1 MKILNYLEEYDAPI
15 AKIGFMTA
23 LSGLANAMILAII
36 NSAAEMISNNDLQ
49 AHYLL
54 LYITTFAIYVYTQ
67 RFALSQTVIAIEKF
81 IRKVRVRIAD
91 KIRSADLHFIENSE
105 RGEMYT
111 RLTQDSNLISQS
123 GLLLIT
129 AAQSGMVLVFSFIY
143 LAWLSPI
150 SFLMTIVFISLA
162 VYTYWF
168 YEKNISKQLH
178 LATQKEAKFFAYF
191 SHLLDGFKE
200 LKMNRQKS
208 DDLFDQIDTLSKE
221 TEQLKVNVGL
231 QQVTTLM
238 FSRMSFYLLLAIL
251 VFIVPTFHASNADE
265 IYKISTTI
273 LFIIG
278 PINMLVTSLPTVSQ
292 SNVAL
297 DNLSTLETQLDGV
310 IIDIYSQQQPMVS
323 DFKEIQLDKATFSY
337 QDKHGKSLFS
347 IGPINLSIEKGE
359 MVFIVGGNGSGKS
372 TLLKLLTSLYD
383 PTKGSVDLNC
393 EPIDRTQYASY
404 RELFAIIFTDFHL
417 FDKLYGLSNIDD
429 KQVKGLLRLM
439 QLDKKTKYREGE
451 FTQLDLSTGQKKR
464 LAFVAAILDNKPIY
478 IFDELAADQD
488 PQFRKY
494 FYEVILPDLKQQGK
508 TIIAVTHDDKY
519 FQVADRVLKMEYG
532 QLVHYDEGK
541 L

>member
-1 MKILNYLEEYDAPI
+1 
-15 AKIGFMTA
+15 
-23 LSGLANAMILAII
+23 
-36 NSAAEMISNNDLQ
+36 
-49 AHYLL
+49 
-54 LYITTFAIYVYTQ
+54 
-67 RFALSQTVIAIEKF
+67 
-81 IRKVRVRIAD
+81 
-91 KIRSADLHFIENSE
+91 
-105 RGEMYT
+105 
-111 RLTQDSNLISQS
+111 
-123 GLLLIT
+123 
-129 AAQSGMVLVFSFIY
+129 MVLVFSFVY

-150 SFLMTIVFISLA
+150 SFLMTIVFIGVA
-162 VYTYWF
+162 VYIYLF
-168 YEKNISKQLH
+168 YQKNISKQLH
-178 LATQKEAKFFAYF
+178 IAAQKEAKFFAYF

-208 DDLFDQIDTLSKE
+208 DDLFDHIDTLSKE

-251 VFIVPTFHASNADE
+251 VFIVPTFHASHVDE

-278 PINMLVTSLPTVSQ
+278 PIGMLVTALPTVSQ

-310 IIDIYSQQQPMVS
+310 IIDSYSQQQPMVF

-337 QDKHGKSLFS
+337 QDKQGKSLFS

-372 TLLKLLTSLYD
+372 TLLKLLTGLYY
-383 PTKGSVDLNC
+383 PTAGSVDLNS
-393 EPIDRTQYASY
+393 ELIDRSQYASY

-439 QLDKKTKYREGE
+439 QLDKKTKYQEGE

-494 FYEVILPDLKQQGK
+494 FYEVILPDLKLKGK

-519 FQVADRVLKMEYG
+519 FHIADRVLKMEEG

-541 L
+541 H